1 MPNATTETLAPVL
14 AGPVFSEPDA
24 LPDPDGPGTAHP
36 DDNATYKRFHDLLTR
51 NVVTFPIKRG
61 APGDLFTL
69 DEALGAGGPGATKA
83 IEKSGHIVFHALGD
97 SGASEAGQYQD
108 ELKVFDQLA
117 YDCHTTQAEDR
128 PAFLFHLGDVVY
140 SFGEAKYY
148 YDQFYEPN
156 RNYPAPI
163 FAIPGNHDSFI
174 VPGTAPAE
182 EPLVTFARNFCATQP
197 VITPEAASLHRTAM
211 TQPGVYFALDAPFVR
226 IIGLFSNALEDPG
239 LISSQ
244 GGKWPGV
251 PDDQLEFL
259 EAQLDNVRKYPHA
272 VLVAVHHPPFSF
284 APAPTRDGA
293 GGDHRSSWQMLQE
306 IDRACKKVGVYPHAV
321 ISGHAHNYQRY
332 TRRIRFGKADYEVPF
347 VVCGNGGHHVNSLV
361 RARRGERPTPPEF
374 GTDVSYL
381 ECQPQVSAKGLVLE
395 KYDDRNYGYLR
406 ISADAAQLRIAY
418 HRLQSHS
425 LSQSRFDLVTVD
437 LKTHRKVAN

>member
-1 MPNATTETLAPVL
+1 MPNATTATLDPVL
-14 AGPVFSEPDA
+14 SGPVFSEPGA
-24 LPDPDGPGTAHP
+24 LPDPDGPGTVHA
-36 DDNATYKRFHDLLTR
+36 DDKETYARIHDLLAR
-51 NVVTFPIKRG
+51 NTVSFQPKRG
-61 APGDLFTL
+61 KPGDLFTL
-69 DEALGAGGPGATKA
+69 ADALGPGGAARVKEIGKG
-83 IEKSGHIVFHALGD
+83 KRIVFHALGD
-97 SGASEAGQYQD
+97 SGASDAGGYQD

-117 YDCHTTQAEDR
+117 YDCHTAVPEDR
-128 PAFLFHLGDVVY
+128 PAFMFHLGDVVY

-163 FAIPGNHDSFI
+163 FAIPGNHDSFV
-174 VPGTAPAE
+174 VPGTPPAA
-182 EPLVTFARNFCATQP
+182 EPLVTFGRNFCAERPT
-197 VITPEAASLHRTAM
+197 ITPEAASLHRTAM

-239 LISSQ
+239 LISGE

-251 PDDQLEFL
+251 PDDQIGFL
-259 EAQLDNVRKYPHA
+259 EAQLDGVRKYPYA
-272 VLVAVHHPPFSF
+272 VLLAVHHPPFSF
-284 APAPTRDGA
+284 APPSTRVGA
-293 GGDHRSSWQMLQE
+293 GGNHRSSWQMLQE
-306 IDRACKKVGVYPHAV
+306 IDRVCKKVGVYPHAV

-361 RARRGERPTPPEF
+361 RASRGVHPTPPEF
-374 GTDVSYL
+374 GTDVTYL
-381 ECQPQVSAKGLVLE
+381 ECKPEVSAKGLVLE

-418 HRLQSHS
+418 HRLQ
-425 LSQSRFDLVTVD
+425 
-437 LKTHRKVAN
+437 